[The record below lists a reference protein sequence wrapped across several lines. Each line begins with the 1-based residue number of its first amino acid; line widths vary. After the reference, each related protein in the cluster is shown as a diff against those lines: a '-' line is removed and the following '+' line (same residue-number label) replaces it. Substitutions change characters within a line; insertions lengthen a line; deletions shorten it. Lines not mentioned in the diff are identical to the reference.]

1 LKARGDTTIRG
12 LGRVFRIFDNL
23 DGNRKVDRG
32 EFLTGLNEI
41 GVQISKAE
49 SDVSP
54 SIYFIMFKFLTYLLI
69 GFAYPL

>member
-1 LKARGDTTIRG
+1 LKARGETTVRG

-41 GVQISKAE
+41 GVQVTKAE
-49 SDVSP
+49 SDVSVIKV
-54 SIYFIMFKFLTYLLI
+54 S
-69 GFAYPL
+69 

>member
-1 LKARGDTTIRG
+1 MKGRGDTTIRG

-49 SDVSP
+49 SDVSD
-54 SIYFIMFKFLTYLLI
+54 IIIHKV
-69 GFAYPL
+69 

>member
-49 SDVSP
+49 SDVSGIVITP
-54 SIYFIMFKFLTYLLI
+54 
-69 GFAYPL
+69 